1 MAKKCAKHR
10 ATIFANKNA
19 FVKTKSCIVSFFTRR
34 ALEKRMS
41 LLDMLKMSTNESIES
56 SRAKIRLR
64 EMSDILNADK
74 SSFSQAVASFRY

>member
-10 ATIFANKNA
+10 AAIFANKNA

-41 LLDMLKMSTNESIES
+41 LLDMLKMSTNEPIES